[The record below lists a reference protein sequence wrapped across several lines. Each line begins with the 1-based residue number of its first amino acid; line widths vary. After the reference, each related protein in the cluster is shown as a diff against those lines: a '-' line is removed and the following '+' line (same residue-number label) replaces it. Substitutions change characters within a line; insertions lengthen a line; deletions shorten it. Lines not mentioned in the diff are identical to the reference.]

1 MKVFTD
7 EFKAK
12 AKKYA
17 RDDFGRHLNK
27 ATDIATNTAISG
39 LAIAGAGI
47 LAPSVGVA
55 TGILAGTSGLVVAGV
70 YTVKTIKTLKG

>member
-1 MKVFTD
+1 MKIFTD

-12 AKKYA
+12 AKDYV

-27 ATDIATNTAISG
+27 ATDIATNTAISVT
-39 LAIAGAGI
+39 AIAGAGVLI
-47 LAPSVGVA
+47 PTLGVA

-70 YTVKTIKTLKG
+70 YTVKTIKTIKG